1 MKRLTFLIG
10 LLLIGNNAFSTNF
23 MLLDTLRLN
32 ETMPYLEMC
41 QKIKNEENRQSC
53 SNENLVKFI
62 IENLKYPTIAREN
75 GVEGVV
81 IIGFIINKNGEVEAA
96 KIIQNIGSGCGQAA
110 LKVVNA
116 LPKFVSGTVNN
127 QPVDVY
133 LELPITFSLPKA
145 QWRLKKRKRQK
156 DGN

>member
-1 MKRLTFLIG
+1 
-10 LLLIGNNAFSTNF
+10 
-23 MLLDTLRLN
+23 
-32 ETMPYLEMC
+32 

-62 IENLKYPTIAREN
+62 VENLKYPTIAREN